1 MCPQDCQQRR
11 APAAILDP
19 GRRHDIQL
27 IERVRAVY
35 VHRMIDQRPHL
46 RHETNGLRKF
56 GVEIERR
63 LVRREW
69 T

>member
-1 MCPQDCQQRR
+1 M
-11 APAAILDP
+11 DP